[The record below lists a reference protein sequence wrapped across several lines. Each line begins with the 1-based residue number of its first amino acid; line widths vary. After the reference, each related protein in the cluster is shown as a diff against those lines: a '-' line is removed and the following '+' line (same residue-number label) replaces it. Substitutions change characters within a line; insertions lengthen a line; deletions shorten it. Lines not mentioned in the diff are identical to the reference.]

1 MIRRPPRSTLFPY
14 TTLFRSTGSL
24 TIAKADQT
32 ITFGVLA
39 TKTFGSPDFAV
50 SATASSTLAVNFT
63 GSGSCSIAGSTV
75 HLTGGGSCTITA
87 SQAGNA
93 DYNPAASVPR
103 SFTINPGGDF
113 TIAPTLP
120 LVTVTAGQSVIEHI
134 TITPNP
140 STLTALTFT
149 CPRVPAKTSCTFTP
163 NSVPPGSAPTDVVMT
178 ITTTASTI
186 AALEH
191 PRVLYAGWLGFS
203 SMGLI
208 GVMLLGG
215 RRNNRK
221 KSRKKSV
228 VLGAFSLML
237 VLMTAGCGGRS
248 QETIP
253 GTPLGTSTVTVTGS
267 TTAFTHS
274 TTFTLTV
281 R

>member
-1 MIRRPPRSTLFPY
+1 
-14 TTLFRSTGSL
+14 
-24 TIAKADQT
+24 
-32 ITFGVLA
+32 
-39 TKTFGSPDFAV
+39 
-50 SATASSTLAVNFT
+50 
-63 GSGSCSIAGSTV
+63 
-75 HLTGGGSCTITA
+75 
-87 SQAGNA
+87 
-93 DYNPAASVPR
+93 
-103 SFTINPGGDF
+103 
-113 TIAPTLP
+113 
-120 LVTVTAGQSVIEHI
+120 
-134 TITPNP
+134 
-140 STLTALTFT
+140 
-149 CPRVPAKTSCTFTP
+149 
-163 NSVPPGSAPTDVVMT
+163 MT

-221 KSRKKSV
+221 KSRKRSV

-274 TTFTLTV
+274 TTFKLTV